1 MVIVDDDARQV
12 VRSLILDTTLKIFMD
27 HYVAVAMASSVIF
40 SRRNYSRFCE
50 AQTPSSDAWLIGGVR
65 DLKQVETCIQG

>member
-40 SRRNYSRFCE
+40 S
-50 AQTPSSDAWLIGGVR
+50 
-65 DLKQVETCIQG
+65 